1 MEQKPERGH
10 ERMLTK
16 EEAQQVNKMV
26 NDIIKIL
33 TQDGTPMKIAK
44 SAIDKAYALFL
55 EESKHFLNE
64 QDASEVFGNF

>member
-1 MEQKPERGH
+1 
-10 ERMLTK
+10 
-16 EEAQQVNKMV
+16 MV